1 MSSLNKDLGEFV
13 FSLDPK
19 EEASAE
25 LVARVGGELQRVFE
39 ERKKNEKLT
48 KQDLATLLDVDRSR
62 IHRCLSGYNNLTLA
76 TVAELAWAM
85 EADISFSMTC
95 REKAS
100 RTCNFIPNVAQH
112 YTSATIVNSPVRAAD
127 TAHMTA
133 ANSRNST
140 FGEQKWQ

>member
-1 MSSLNKDLGEFV
+1 MSSLNKEIGDFV

-25 LVARVGGELQRVFE
+25 LVARVGGELQRIFE

-76 TVAELAWAM
+76 TVAELAWAL
-85 EADISFSMTC
+85 EADINFSMTC
-95 REKAS
+95 REKLPH
-100 RTCNFIPNVAQH
+100 TCNFIPSVASH
-112 YTSATIVNSPVRAAD
+112 YTSAMVVNSPVRTAD
-127 TAHMTA
+127 TTQSTVAS
-133 ANSRNST
+133 SRNSI